1 MVNRHYDYHINYVL
15 SVNDRQTIQKQ
26 IGGIILLSNY
36 GKVLRKIRIDKGLTM
51 AQMAKA
57 IGITSAYLSTIERGK
72 RNIPKSLTQDIIGH
86 YELSNEQVAELRNA
100 ECLSMDSVEVD
111 ISSAGLHE
119 RILVLSLAKNLKN
132 MTYEQIEMIKNIM
145 EGN

>member
-1 MVNRHYDYHINYVL
+1 M
-15 SVNDRQTIQKQ
+15 
-26 IGGIILLSNY
+26 
-36 GKVLRKIRIDKGLTM
+36 RKIRIDKGLTM

-57 IGITSAYLSTIERGK
+57 VGITSAYLSTIERGNRK
-72 RNIPKSLTQDIIGH
+72 IPKNLTQNVINH
-86 YELSNEQVAELRNA
+86 YKLSNEQATELQKAEY
-100 ECLSMDSVEVD
+100 LSMDSVEVD

-132 MTYEQIEMIKNIM
+132 MTYEQVEMIKNIM

>member
-1 MVNRHYDYHINYVL
+1 MV
-15 SVNDRQTIQKQ
+15 
-26 IGGIILLSNY
+26 SNY

-72 RNIPKSLTQDIIGH
+72 RNIPKSLTQDIINH
-86 YELSNEQVAELRNA
+86 YELSNEQVTELQKAEY
-100 ECLSMDSVEVD
+100 LSMDSVEIELSDV
-111 ISSAGLHE
+111 GLHE

-132 MTYEQIEMIKNIM
+132 MTYEQVEMIKNIV

>member
-1 MVNRHYDYHINYVL
+1 
-15 SVNDRQTIQKQ
+15 
-26 IGGIILLSNY
+26 
-36 GKVLRKIRIDKGLTM
+36 M

-57 IGITSAYLSTIERGK
+57 VGITSAYLSTIERGNRK
-72 RNIPKSLTQDIIGH
+72 IPKNLTQNVINH
-86 YELSNEQVAELRNA
+86 YKLSNEQATELQKAEY
-100 ECLSMDSVEVD
+100 LSMDSVEVD

-132 MTYEQIEMIKNIM
+132 MTYEQVEMIKNIM

>member
-1 MVNRHYDYHINYVL
+1 M
-15 SVNDRQTIQKQ
+15 
-26 IGGIILLSNY
+26 LSNY

-86 YELSNEQVAELRNA
+86 YELSNEQVAELRKA
-100 ECLSMDSVEVD
+100 EYLSMDSVEID
-111 ISSAGLHE
+111 ISAVSLHKKT
-119 RILVLSLAKNLKN
+119 LVLSLAKNLKN
-132 MTYEQIEMIKNIM
+132 MTYEQVARIKSIM
-145 EGN
+145 EEN